1 MPNRGKA
8 WTVQDRYSDWV
19 YLIPRYEDTRT
30 HNDEGDILYIT
41 FQRSRKSVDQSLND
55 NIVLQYNPRTSEPY
69 GLMLIDLSA
78 MLPQSDNAAPT
89 FALDRL
95 ADLPPERRE
104 QVLAIL
110 STPPVNHWLRITNL
124 GSAESEVQ
132 AAISQPQTILNLLRA
147 A

>member
-1 MPNRGKA
+1 M
-8 WTVQDRYSDWV
+8 
-19 YLIPRYEDTRT
+19 
-30 HNDEGDILYIT
+30 
-41 FQRSRKSVDQSLND
+41 
-55 NIVLQYNPRTSEPY
+55 VLQGIS
-69 GLMLIDLSA
+69 
-78 MLPQSDNAAPT
+78 
-89 FALDRL
+89 LDRL